1 MKINIKKKVLLTVA
15 FASQF
20 FLVSSTRVL
29 AAGQDVG
36 VAIPGT
42 DATSFTFKT
51 YIDAIY
57 KFSLIA
63 GGALCV
69 LMMIFAGYKYMTS
82 RGESGALNEAK
93 DIIVSTLMGA
103 ALLMLVYAIRNIAK
117 GG

>member
-1 MKINIKKKVLLTVA
+1 MKINIKKKFLLST
-15 FASQF
+15 ASTGLI
-20 FLVSSTRVL
+20 FLVLKTKVL
-29 AAGQDVG
+29 AAGQNVG
-36 VAIPGT
+36 VSIPGT
-42 DATSFTFKT
+42 NARTFTFQT
-51 YIDAIY
+51 YVDAIY

-69 LMMIFAGYKYMTS
+69 IMMIFAGYKYMTS

-103 ALLMLVYAIRNIAK
+103 ALLMLVYAVRNIAK